1 MTFTISDPKL
11 KEYAAAHPGE
21 TIELVAEDGTRIG
34 TFTAHGRYCL
44 PPGVKS
50 PFTEEELADLRKQR
64 GGRKLADIMRD
75 LRERDGQ

>member
-21 TIELVAEDGTRIG
+21 TVEVVSDDGTRIG
-34 TFTAHGRYCL
+34 TFTAHGRNCL
-44 PPGVKS
+44 PAGVKS
-50 PFTEEELADLRKQR
+50 PFSDEELAELRKQR

-75 LRERDGQ
+75 LRQRDGQ

>member
-1 MTFTISDPKL
+1 MTFTTSDPKL

-21 TIELVAEDGTRIG
+21 TIEIVADDGTRIG
-34 TFTAHGRYCL
+34 TFTAHGRHCL

-50 PFTEEELADLRKQR
+50 PFTDEEMAELRKQR

-75 LRERDGQ
+75 LKERDGA